1 MVWRIFQKINN
12 SQHDRAFKNAVPPA
26 MSSQRRQAELGE
38 GAATHSTPNM
48 GRKHFL
54 NRTAMMA
61 SSLSPPSLSSSLSVS
76 SFPSSSSA
84 PLSSSLSTSAV
95 PRIGRRRSRSEPA
108 PFDEEAV
115 RLIQQQEELERL
127 QIKEDDENAIGNEK
141 QDSSHNNRLT
151 ENGTWHRYKE
161 DASSPRSSFSSANQA
176 GVFDRFSM
184 ISKTLTKAV
193 QLVTLMQG
201 HLDYCK
207 EQLDST
213 AITDS
218 ELKRLFAE
226 LSEALQ
232 MLRKHQAGD
241 QRRSSAGLRASEP
254 LGTTTRHPHH
264 EDDYAETEERWRK
277 EAHRE
282 WAELSAR
289 IRQFRTELEDGG
301 MSDSELVESVRRM
314 SSAAAKLQQNGS
326 ATPPLSP
333 PTTTTTTASKSHIIG
348 WTRRRVT
355 EEKSASAPPP
365 MVQPTDRADA
375 DDNVGDDDDDD
386 DGKALAS

>member
-1 MVWRIFQKINN
+1 
-12 SQHDRAFKNAVPPA
+12 
-26 MSSQRRQAELGE
+26 
-38 GAATHSTPNM
+38 
-48 GRKHFL
+48 
-54 NRTAMMA
+54 MMA

-127 QIKEDDENAIGNEK
+127 QIKEEDENVIGNEK
-141 QDSSHNNRLT
+141 QDSSHNKLT

-161 DASSPRSSFSSANQA
+161 DASSPRSSFSSSANQA

-201 HLDYCK
+201 HLDYYK

-218 ELKRLFAE
+218 ELKSLFAE

-241 QRRSSAGLRASEP
+241 QRRSSAGLRASAP
-254 LGTTTRHPHH
+254 LSTTTRHPYH

-326 ATPPLSP
+326 ATSSLLP
-333 PTTTTTTASKSHIIG
+333 PTTTTTTATTSKSHIIG

-355 EEKSASAPPP
+355 EEKSVSAPPP
-365 MVQPTDRADA
+365 MMLQPTDRAYADDA
-375 DDNVGDDDDDD
+375 DGNVGDDVV
-386 DGKALAS
+386 LISSS